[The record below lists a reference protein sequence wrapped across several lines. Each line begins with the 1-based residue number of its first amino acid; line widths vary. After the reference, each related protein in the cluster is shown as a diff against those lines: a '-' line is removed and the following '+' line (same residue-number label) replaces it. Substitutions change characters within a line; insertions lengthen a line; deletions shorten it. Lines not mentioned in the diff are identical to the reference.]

1 MDLPACAGIGCVN
14 GLPGMDEIVGILLAA
29 GVGQRFDP
37 SGRRLKLLEPAPAGR
52 HSGVPLALASAR
64 NLLQAL
70 DTVCAVVRPA
80 DDASQQR
87 LHALL
92 LDAGCRLVIC
102 ERAHEGMGTSLACG
116 VQATAAAAGWVIAL
130 ADMPAIEPGSIRAV
144 VQALRDGYDT
154 AAAFFG
160 ERRGHPVGFTSA
172 LYAELS
178 ALSGDDG
185 ARSVLTHQPPHRVSV
200 ADRGV
205 LLDLDTPDGLRAS

>member
-1 MDLPACAGIGCVN
+1 
-14 GLPGMDEIVGILLAA
+14 MDEIVGILLAA

-70 DTVCAVVRPA
+70 DTVCAVVRPP

-102 ERAHEGMGTSLACG
+102 ERANEGMGTSLACG
-116 VQATAAAAGWVIAL
+116 VQATAGAAGWVIAL

-172 LYAELS
+172 LYSELS

-185 ARSVLTHQPPHRVSV
+185 ARSVLSHQPPHRVSV

-205 LLDLDTPDGLRAS
+205 LLDLDTPDGLRASI

>member
-1 MDLPACAGIGCVN
+1 MEG
-14 GLPGMDEIVGILLAA
+14 IVGILLAA

-37 SGRRLKLLEPAPAGR
+37 SGRRLKLLEPAPAGP
-52 HSGVPLALASAR
+52 HAGVPLALASAR

-70 DTVCAVVRPA
+70 GTVCAVVRPP

-92 LDAGCRLVIC
+92 GDAGCQLVIC
-102 ERAHEGMGTSLACG
+102 ERAHEGMGSSLACG
-116 VQATAAAAGWVIAL
+116 VRASANAAGWVIAL

-144 VQALRDGYDT
+144 AQALHEGYDT

-160 ERRGHPVGFTSA
+160 ERRGHPVGFANS
-172 LYAELS
+172 LYAELA

-185 ARSVLTHQPPHRVSV
+185 ARSVLAMQPPHRVSV

-205 LLDLDTPDGLRAS
+205 LLDLDTPDGLKTSS

>member
-1 MDLPACAGIGCVN
+1 MSG
-14 GLPGMDEIVGILLAA
+14 IVGILLAA

-37 SGRRLKLLEPAPAGR
+37 TGRRPKLLEPAPGGHHR
-52 HSGVPLALASAR
+52 GVPIALASAR

-70 DTVCAVVRPA
+70 GTVYAVVRPA
-80 DDASQQR
+80 NEDPGQQR

-92 LDAGCRLVIC
+92 ADAGCRLVVC
-102 ERAHEGMGTSLACG
+102 ERASEGMGSSLAGG
-116 VQATAAAAGWVIAL
+116 VTATADADGWIIAL

-144 VQALRDGYDT
+144 AQALRDGYDT

-160 ERRGHPVGFTSA
+160 ERRGHPVAFANS
-172 LYAELS
+172 LYDELA

-185 ARSVLTHQPPHRVSV
+185 ARKVLARQPPHRVAV

-205 LLDLDTPDGLRAS
+205 LFDLDTPEDMKKPI

>member
-1 MDLPACAGIGCVN
+1 MDG
-14 GLPGMDEIVGILLAA
+14 IVGILLAA

-37 SGRRLKLLEPAPAGR
+37 SGRRLKLLEPAPAGP
-52 HSGVPLALASAR
+52 HAGVPLALASAR
-64 NLLQAL
+64 NLLQAVGS
-70 DTVCAVVRPA
+70 VCAVVRPP

-92 LDAGCRLVIC
+92 ADAGCQLVVC
-102 ERAHEGMGTSLACG
+102 ERAHEGMGSSLACG
-116 VQATAAAAGWVIAL
+116 VRASADAKGWLIAL

-144 VQALRDGYDT
+144 AQALSDGYDT

-160 ERRGHPVGFTSA
+160 ERRGHPVGFANS
-172 LYAELS
+172 LYAELA

-185 ARSVLTHQPPHRVSV
+185 ARSVLAHQPPHRVSV

-205 LLDLDTPDGLRAS
+205 LLDLDTPDGLKVST